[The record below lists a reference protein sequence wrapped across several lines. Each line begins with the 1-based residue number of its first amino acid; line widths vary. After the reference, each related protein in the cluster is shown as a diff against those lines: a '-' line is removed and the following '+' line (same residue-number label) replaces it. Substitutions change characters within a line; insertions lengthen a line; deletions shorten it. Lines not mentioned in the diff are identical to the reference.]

1 MRKKLLMAMLGL
13 ASVPSL
19 TVPASAEG
27 LLVVGANIVILP
39 SSYYD
44 GDKEWGAT
52 TWVYNSGINY
62 GGNGQDNGNFNQ
74 ICGLSVKMPDG
85 TERSNGLPP
94 LDAQGREWYEMAY
107 DTTGTVGYNDDLQ
120 ENIYWADHTAPF
132 SSDETFNGRPSYQW
146 TTNEIM
152 AELYFRRFFTTDRLL
167 SGDVYLACG
176 HDDAPCEYYLNGVK
190 VFEKTGYDEVDH
202 WNYTYDEV
210 TGEKL
215 DSTAVYKNGW
225 NNAEYIKLTDEQKA
239 LIKLNGEKNLLAVHV
254 HQNWGGAFADCGLY
268 TKVEGGLPMGYE
280 QPWTAK
286 VLFNSWGG
294 YNTGGL
300 HDWEKLY
307 QAQADDKYTIHLLG
321 RNDAEWTQQVQFRTP
336 INIDA
341 DRSYT
346 LKMNITASKPMGNV
360 TLAVT
365 ELDDD
370 NVKAGHDVYPVED
383 GEETPIEM
391 ELSGVAIKDAKI
403 QFNFATLE
411 KGTDVTISGMSLVDE
426 TDGKELWVGTSYYNY
441 CYVTDIDTIR
451 NEEDET
457 ETYVAR
463 QIADPVIDG
472 RVETLSWTD
481 PDFDD
486 SMWSDQEMPMGN
498 AGYMPELKSIWPGH
512 MGHLD
517 YTGDG
522 EEGHNT
528 NYWVRRTFTLDKINE
543 RLSYALNVCHDD
555 TYWTYVNGHL
565 LQNFDGWTD
574 GKNPKQVHIPAK
586 YLREGKNVIATY
598 IRQNWGGRF
607 YDCGINVE
615 EVNYDDCANELK
627 AAIALA
633 DTTATITKAMQAQL
647 DSLVAAAKNEL
658 ENNKDAAEVK
668 EYAKNLTTN
677 INAILAY
684 AGDVN
689 VLLQTIAICEKTQDK
704 GYLKE
709 TLDAVKVGIDTC
721 VNTAQTNAL
730 LADLRLARKRNALER
745 HTETFVGSQP
755 EAYDNESADPDSYP
769 AGAYYIYN
777 VGERLYLSGGENW
790 GAHAALAYASNAF
803 HLINTDMDGNPLEKG
818 FRIETMRPNGDN
830 SDFLN
835 YGGYVDCVTNEAWE
849 FVPVEGKTNV
859 FNICRVTGNPEE
871 GGAYMLG
878 YRDGKDNQF
887 APSYNVV
894 DTDMRNGQSEA
905 NQWMLISK
913 AELDG
918 MMANAT
924 EEHPVAATHLI
935 VNPGFDQRLDIS
947 QWYTADMGKGKN
959 ENGDEVAGLGVW
971 GRGDNHPDFALEAW
985 NCTTGT
991 VTQDIFD
998 KGVVPGWYTLT
1009 AQIYYRD
1016 GRYEDHTAKYLAGE
1030 TLNANAQLIAGE
1042 SVDDAVAVEVPFVS
1056 DYANAAPGLGRLD
1069 ATGTVWMSDGCAS
1082 STEDYFENGCYWS
1095 TPVLFEVTESNV
1107 SDGFGAM
1114 TIGFR
1119 KTGFTQYDWV
1129 VADNF
1134 RLTYYGKEKPTAI
1147 EGIEETVAPWQQN
1160 GTAIYN
1166 LQGQRLSRAQKG
1178 VNIIGGRKVMVK

>member
-1 MRKKLLMAMLGL
+1 MRKKLLLAMLGL
-13 ASVPSL
+13 ASASSL

-44 GDKEWGAT
+44 GDKEWSAT
-52 TWVYNSGINY
+52 TWVYNTGRNYQSTFTTGVATDSPYFCVVSGAPK
-62 GGNGQDNGNFNQ
+62 DDVNGN
-74 ICGLSVKMPDG
+74 K
-85 TERSNGLPP
+85 
-94 LDAQGREWYEMAY
+94 WYEAAY
-107 DTTGTVGYNDDLQ
+107 DTATVGFNDELNVPIKW
-120 ENIYWADHTAPF
+120 EDHMAPF

-152 AELYFRRFFTTDRLL
+152 AEMYFRRFFTTDRLL

-190 VFEKTGYDEVDH
+190 VFEKSGKEVDH

-215 DSTAVYKNGW
+215 DSTEVYKDGW
-225 NNAEYIKLTDEQKA
+225 NNAEYVKLTDEQKA
-239 LIKLNGEKNLLAVHV
+239 LIKLNGEQNLLAVHV

-280 QPWTAK
+280 QSWTGK

-321 RNDAEWTQQVQFRTP
+321 KNDGEWAQQVHFRTP
-336 INIDA
+336 ITIDA

-346 LKMNITASKPMGNV
+346 LKMNITANKPMGNV
-360 TLAVT
+360 TMAVT

-370 NVKAGHDVYPVED
+370 KVVAGYDDYVLEE

-391 ELSGVAIKDAKI
+391 ELNGVAVKDAKI

-441 CYVTDIDTIR
+441 CYVTDVDTIR
-451 NEEDET
+451 SEEEET

-528 NYWVRRTFTLDKINE
+528 NYWVRRTFTLDKVNE

-565 LQNFDGWTD
+565 LQNYDGWTD

-633 DTTATITKAMQAQL
+633 DTTVTITKAMQAQL
-647 DSLVAAAKNEL
+647 DSLVAAARNEL

-668 EYAKNLTTN
+668 EYAKVLTAN
-677 INAILAY
+677 INTILGY

-709 TLDAVKVGIDTC
+709 ALDSVKVGIDTC

-730 LADLRLARKRNALER
+730 LANLRLARKLNALER

-755 EAYDNESADPDSYP
+755 EAYDDETADPDNYP

-777 VGERLYLSGGENW
+777 VGERLFLTGGEAW

-803 HLINTDMDGNPLEKG
+803 HLIDKDADGNPLEKG
-818 FRIETMRPNGDN
+818 YRIETMRPNGTMGVN
-830 SDFLN
+830 DFLN
-835 YGGYVDCVTNEAWE
+835 YGGFVDCATNDAWE
-849 FVPVEGKTNV
+849 FLPVEGKTNV
-859 FNICRVTGNPEE
+859 FNIVRAGGNAED
-871 GGAYMLG
+871 GYVLLG
-878 YRDGKDNQF
+878 YRDGKENQY
-887 APSYNVV
+887 ALSYNVV
-894 DTDMRNGQSEA
+894 DTDMKTLGKES

-918 MMANAT
+918 MMASAT

-935 VNPGFDQRLDIS
+935 VNPGFDQRLSID
-947 QWYTADMGKGKN
+947 QWYTGDMLTRT
-959 ENGDEVAGLGVW
+959 DEDGTEVGGAVGVW
-971 GRGDNHPDFALEAW
+971 GRNDNHPDFALEAW
-985 NCTTGT
+985 NRGTGT

-998 KGVVPGWYTLT
+998 RGVVAGWYTLT

-1030 TLNANAQLIAGE
+1030 PLNANAQLIAGE
-1042 SVDDAVAVEVPFVS
+1042 SLDDVVAVNVPFIS

-1069 ATGTVWMSDGCAS
+1069 ATGTVWMSDGCSS

-1095 TPVLFEVTESNV
+1095 TPVLFEITEANI
-1107 SDGFGAM
+1107 SDGMGGM

-1119 KTGFTQYDWV
+1119 KTGYTPFDWV

-1134 RLTYYGKEKPTAI
+1134 RLTYYGKTKPTAI
-1147 EGIEETVAPWQQN
+1147 EGVQETVAPWQQN

-1166 LQGQRLSRAQKG
+1166 LQGQRLTRAQKG
-1178 VNIIGGRKVMVK
+1178 VNIIGGRKVLVK